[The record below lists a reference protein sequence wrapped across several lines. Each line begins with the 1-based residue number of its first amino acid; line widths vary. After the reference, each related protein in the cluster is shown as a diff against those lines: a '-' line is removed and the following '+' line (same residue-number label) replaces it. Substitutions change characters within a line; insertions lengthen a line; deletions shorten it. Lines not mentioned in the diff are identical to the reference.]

1 MLTEGWTDNP
11 NRGVISATSYWT
23 EELPYNQAG
32 NYHLDGWNTGI
43 AEGGTWEVKS
53 STFTLGGSGY
63 ISVRMGSNA
72 AAVRVYQEE
81 DTLIGYYKQTRFNDI
96 GTNIG
101 RLAAGGSLA
110 DMGTYV
116 IDLRGHLGER
126 LSIKLCDETP
136 ESGGWAHAFFDEIV
150 TYYATAPDYVNL
162 FDTVNDSHANGVA
175 PMQMQI
181 PWRLATNL
189 AEQTEPNSSPQSVGF
204 AASPVKLLL
213 FSETPE
219 NTNGEDAEEPSA
231 DVDNTVTGPA
241 PDDPIAEPTPNDPD
255 PAMPVDEEDDP
266 ALKDDDDPD
275 GEGSPIQEEKPESE
289 EEPNAESQNG
299 EP

>member
-11 NRGVISATSYWT
+11 NRGVISATSYWA

-32 NYHLDGWNTGI
+32 NYHLGGWNTGI
-43 AEGGTWEVKS
+43 AEGGTW
-53 STFTLGGSGY
+53 
-63 ISVRMGSNA
+63 
-72 AAVRVYQEE
+72 
-81 DTLIGYYKQTRFNDI
+81 
-96 GTNIG
+96 
-101 RLAAGGSLA
+101 
-110 DMGTYV
+110 
-116 IDLRGHLGER
+116 
-126 LSIKLCDETP
+126 
-136 ESGGWAHAFFDEIV
+136 
-150 TYYATAPDYVNL
+150 
-162 FDTVNDSHANGVA
+162 
-175 PMQMQI
+175 
-181 PWRLATNL
+181 
-189 AEQTEPNSSPQSVGF
+189 EPNSSPQSVGF

-213 FSETPE
+213 LPETPE

-241 PDDPIAEPTPNDPD
+241 PDNPIAEPTPNDPD

>member
-1 MLTEGWTDNP
+1 MT
-11 NRGVISATSYWT
+11 
-23 EELPYNQAG
+23 
-32 NYHLDGWNTGI
+32 
-43 AEGGTWEVKS
+43 
-53 STFTLGGSGY
+53 
-63 ISVRMGSNA
+63 
-72 AAVRVYQEE
+72 
-81 DTLIGYYKQTRFNDI
+81 
-96 GTNIG
+96 G

-126 LSIKLCDETP
+126 LYIKLCD
-136 ESGGWAHAFFDEIV
+136 
-150 TYYATAPDYVNL
+150 
-162 FDTVNDSHANGVA
+162 
-175 PMQMQI
+175 
-181 PWRLATNL
+181 
-189 AEQTEPNSSPQSVGF
+189 
-204 AASPVKLLL
+204 
-213 FSETPE
+213 ETPE

-275 GEGSPIQEEKPESE
+275 GEGSTIQEEKPESE

>member
-1 MLTEGWTDNP
+1 MSKTKNVSDVLVAIPWQKAGEAAKPAKALTVINGGFETGDLSGWTVLTEGWTDNP

-63 ISVRMGSNA
+63 I
-72 AAVRVYQEE
+72 
-81 DTLIGYYKQTRFNDI
+81 L
-96 GTNIG
+96 
-101 RLAAGGSLA
+101 
-110 DMGTYV
+110 
-116 IDLRGHLGER
+116 
-126 LSIKLCDETP
+126 P
-136 ESGGWAHAFFDEIV
+136 
-150 TYYATAPDYVNL
+150 
-162 FDTVNDSHANGVA
+162 
-175 PMQMQI
+175 
-181 PWRLATNL
+181 
-189 AEQTEPNSSPQSVGF
+189 
-204 AASPVKLLL
+204 
-213 FSETPE
+213 ETPE